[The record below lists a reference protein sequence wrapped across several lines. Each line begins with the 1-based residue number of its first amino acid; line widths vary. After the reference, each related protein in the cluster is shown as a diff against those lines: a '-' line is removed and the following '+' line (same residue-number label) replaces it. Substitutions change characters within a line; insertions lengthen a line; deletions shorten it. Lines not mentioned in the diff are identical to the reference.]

1 MDTRMQDIVKRLN
14 EMARAYYELD
24 APIASD
30 SEYDK
35 LYDELCEL
43 ERQTG
48 VTLPGSPTRRVGGK
62 PLERFEQ
69 HEHIGRLWSL
79 DKIRSKSELID
90 WIKRTNKIITE
101 YNERTGSNLPEV
113 SYYVEYKFDG
123 LTINL
128 TYDEGKLV
136 YAATRG
142 NGIVGE
148 GIIEQV
154 KTIND
159 VPLIIPFMG
168 KVEIQGECYMRT
180 SVLKHLNE
188 LGGELLKNERN
199 AAAGALRN
207 LDPKVT
213 ARRKLSCFCYNIGYI
228 DGAEIRS
235 MTEMIEFLREN
246 GLPVSDYRVKCN
258 SVDEIMEAIY
268 EVDKNRKDLDFLID
282 GMVVKIDDFA
292 TREVLGSTE
301 KFPRWA
307 IAYKFQAEEVTTIV
321 RNVTWEVGRTG
332 KLTPLA
338 HLEPV
343 ELAGATISRAT
354 LNNFDDIQRKKVRIG
369 SRVFIRRSN
378 EVIPEILYAIEEE
391 SGDTIEI
398 LKPATCPSC
407 GAHVEQRGAH
417 VYCTNTLTCSPQ
429 IVGRLTHFA
438 SRDAIDIEGF
448 SEKTAEQLVDKFGIT
463 TIPQLYELEYEQV
476 SSLDKFKEKK
486 TAKFLAAIE
495 KSKDCKLSAF
505 LFAIG
510 IPNVGIKTSRVLAK
524 RFHTLENVRNAKY
537 DELREIN
544 DVGDIVAQSIVDFF
558 ADKEIAEA
566 IDSLLKYGV
575 KPEPEQ
581 STTLESVISG
591 KTIVVTGSMQR
602 MDRKQIEALIEELG
616 GKAVGS
622 VSKKTDLVVAG
633 EGAGSK
639 LSKAI
644 ELGIQVIDEEEF
656 FRMVGDR

>member
-1 MDTRMQDIVKRLN
+1 M
-14 EMARAYYELD
+14 
-24 APIASD
+24 
-30 SEYDK
+30 
-35 LYDELCEL
+35 
-43 ERQTG
+43 
-48 VTLPGSPTRRVGGK
+48 
-62 PLERFEQ
+62 
-69 HEHIGRLWSL
+69 
-79 DKIRSKSELID
+79 
-90 WIKRTNKIITE
+90 
-101 YNERTGSNLPEV
+101 
-113 SYYVEYKFDG
+113 
-123 LTINL
+123 
-128 TYDEGKLV
+128 
-136 YAATRG
+136 
-142 NGIVGE
+142 
-148 GIIEQV
+148 
-154 KTIND
+154 
-159 VPLIIPFMG
+159 
-168 KVEIQGECYMRT
+168 
-180 SVLKHLNE
+180 
-188 LGGELLKNERN
+188 
-199 AAAGALRN
+199 
-207 LDPKVT
+207 
-213 ARRKLSCFCYNIGYI
+213 
-228 DGAEIRS
+228 
-235 MTEMIEFLREN
+235 
-246 GLPVSDYRVKCN
+246 
-258 SVDEIMEAIY
+258 
-268 EVDKNRKDLDFLID
+268 
-282 GMVVKIDDFA
+282 
-292 TREVLGSTE
+292 
-301 KFPRWA
+301 
-307 IAYKFQAEEVTTIV
+307 
-321 RNVTWEVGRTG
+321 
-332 KLTPLA
+332 A

-581 STTLESVISG
+581 STTLEGVISG

>member
-1 MDTRMQDIVKRLN
+1 
-14 EMARAYYELD
+14 
-24 APIASD
+24 
-30 SEYDK
+30 
-35 LYDELCEL
+35 
-43 ERQTG
+43 
-48 VTLPGSPTRRVGGK
+48 
-62 PLERFEQ
+62 
-69 HEHIGRLWSL
+69 
-79 DKIRSKSELID
+79 
-90 WIKRTNKIITE
+90 
-101 YNERTGSNLPEV
+101 
-113 SYYVEYKFDG
+113 
-123 LTINL
+123 
-128 TYDEGKLV
+128 
-136 YAATRG
+136 
-142 NGIVGE
+142 
-148 GIIEQV
+148 
-154 KTIND
+154 
-159 VPLIIPFMG
+159 
-168 KVEIQGECYMRT
+168 
-180 SVLKHLNE
+180 
-188 LGGELLKNERN
+188 
-199 AAAGALRN
+199 
-207 LDPKVT
+207 
-213 ARRKLSCFCYNIGYI
+213 
-228 DGAEIRS
+228 
-235 MTEMIEFLREN
+235 
-246 GLPVSDYRVKCN
+246 
-258 SVDEIMEAIY
+258 MEAIY
-268 EVDKNRKDLDFLID
+268 EVDTNTKDLGFLLD

-307 IAYKFQAEEVTTIV
+307 LAYKLHAEEVTTIV